1 MVNKQK
7 ILKVKEIQDL
17 LKNNKNIV
25 LLSFNKTTH
34 QSLEGLRKELRK
46 KGSSIRVI
54 KNILFEKAV
63 NKLSIENKKY
73 FEFRKQFFP
82 LKKSTA
88 ILLFK
93 DDWSKGLKTFSEFV
107 KKDGSMDFK
116 FGLIDNLVYDYKD
129 IKKIAQLP
137 TKDELI
143 AKILLCMKSPFIKL
157 IYAGKYNTQKFVF
170 ILNSKGGG
178 K

>member
-17 LKNNKNIV
+17 LKKSKNIV
-25 LLSFNKTTH
+25 LLSFNKTSH

-46 KGSSIRVI
+46 KGSSIRII
-54 KNILFEKAV
+54 KNVLFEKAV
-63 NKLSIENKKY
+63 NKLSIENKQY
-73 FEFRKQFFP
+73 LEFRKKFFP

-93 DDWSKGLKTFSEFV
+93 DDWSKGLKAFSEFV
-107 KKDGSMDFK
+107 KKDESMDFK
-116 FGLIDNLVYDYKD
+116 FGLIDNLLYDYKD

-143 AKILLCMKSPFIKL
+143 TKILLCMKSPFMKF
-157 IYAGKYNTQKFVF
+157 IYAGKYNSQKLAFM
-170 ILNSKGGG
+170 LNSKGGE